1 MLVARRMLDDG
12 QFQDVVS
19 WGVDGSSF
27 VVKVRLVVPSL
38 VLPRAQR
45 LTLARLVRRT

>member
-1 MLVARRMLDDG
+1 MLDDG

-27 VVKVRLVVPSL
+27 VVKVRPSL
-38 VLPRAQR
+38 S
-45 LTLARLVRRT
+45 ARSLKCVD